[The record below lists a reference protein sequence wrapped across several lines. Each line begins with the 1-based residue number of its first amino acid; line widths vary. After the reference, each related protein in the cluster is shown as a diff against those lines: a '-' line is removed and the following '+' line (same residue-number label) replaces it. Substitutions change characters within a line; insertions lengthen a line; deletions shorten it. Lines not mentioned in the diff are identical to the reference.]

1 MRCFEI
7 HLKEHFSFL
16 GEQGKDPVLTAY
28 LPYNMTEMHWEN
40 MRRPSILLCPGG
52 GYGFVSQREGE
63 PVALKLL
70 PEGYNV
76 FVLTYSVAPHK
87 FPTQLREV
95 AAAME
100 LIHSNAA
107 QWNCDPNRVAI
118 MGYSAGGH
126 LAAHYSNAYDCEEVR
141 QVFPE
146 SKPVQGTILCYPVI
160 TAKPEY
166 CHPGS
171 FENLTGHAYPLSA
184 DELQKFSCEELVS
197 ENTPPAF
204 LWHAFSDKLVPA
216 MNSLLYART
225 LMEKNIPIALHIYHV
240 GQHGMA
246 TADEQTTEQ
255 LIPAVQTVKAWLP
268 ALIQWLKDTI

>member
-1 MRCFEI
+1 MRCFEV
-7 HLKEHFSFL
+7 HLKEHFPFL
-16 GEQGKDPVLTAY
+16 GEDDKDPTLTAY
-28 LPYNMTEMHWEN
+28 LPYNMKEMQWEDKH
-40 MRRPSILLCPGG
+40 RPSVLLCPGG

-76 FVLTYSVAPHK
+76 YVLKYSVAPNK

-100 LIHSNAA
+100 LIHSNAD
-107 QWNCDPNRVAI
+107 QWNTDPNRIAI

-126 LAAHYSNAYDCEEVR
+126 LAAHYSTAYNCPEVR
-141 QVFPE
+141 EVFPQ

-160 TAKPEY
+160 SAKPEV
-166 CHPGS
+166 CHADS
-171 FENLTGHAYPLSA
+171 IENLSGHSYPLSEE
-184 DELQKFSCEELVS
+184 ELLKFSCEELVT

-216 MNSLLYART
+216 MNSVLYANA
-225 LMEKNIPIALHIYHV
+225 LMKKNVPVGLHIFHV
-240 GQHGMA
+240 GRHGMA
-246 TADEQTTEQ
+246 TVDEQTTTVE
-255 LIPAVQTVKAWLP
+255 PAVQAVKAWLP
-268 ALIQWLKDTI
+268 LLLQWLKDTL

>member
-1 MRCFEI
+1 MRCFEV
-7 HLKEHFSFL
+7 HLKEHFPFL
-16 GEQGKDPVLTAY
+16 GEDDKDPTLTAF
-28 LPYNMTEMHWEN
+28 LPYNLEEMRCEDK
-40 MRRPSILLCPGG
+40 RRPCVLLCPGG

-76 FVLTYSVAPHK
+76 FVLTYSVAPNK

-126 LAAHYSNAYDCEEVR
+126 LAAHYSTAYNCPEVR
-141 QVFPE
+141 EVFPQ
-146 SKPVQGTILCYPVI
+146 SKPVQGSILCYPVI
-160 TAKPEY
+160 SARPGV
-166 CHPGS
+166 CHADS
-171 FENLTGHAYPLSA
+171 IENLVGHAYPMSEE
-184 DELQKFSCEELVS
+184 ELRKFSCEELVT

-216 MNSLLYART
+216 MNSVLYAKA
-225 LMEKNIPIALHIYHV
+225 LMEKKVPVGLHIFHV
-240 GQHGMA
+240 GRHGMA
-246 TADEQTTEQ
+246 TVDEQTTTVE
-255 LIPAVQTVKAWLP
+255 PAVQAVKIWLP
-268 ALIQWLKDTI
+268 LLIQWLKDTI

>member
-7 HLKEHFSFL
+7 HLKDHFPFL
-16 GEQGKDPVLTAY
+16 GEEGKDPVLTAY
-28 LPYNMTEMHWEN
+28 LPYNLTEMHWEDI
-40 MRRPSILLCPGG
+40 RRPSVLLCPGG

-76 FVLTYSVAPHK
+76 FVLKYSVVPHT
-87 FPTQLREV
+87 FPTQLREI

-107 QWNCDPNRVAI
+107 QWNTDPKRVAI

-126 LAAHYSNAYDCEEVR
+126 LVSHYSNAYDCAEVR
-141 QVFPE
+141 QVFPQ
-146 SKPVQGTILCYPVI
+146 SKPVKGTVLCYPVI

-166 CHPGS
+166 CHADS
-171 FENLTGHAYPLSA
+171 IENLIGHDYPLSPE
-184 DELQKFSCEELVS
+184 ELQKFSCEELVS
-197 ENTPPAF
+197 EKTPPAF

-216 MNSLLYART
+216 MNSLLYAQA
-225 LMEKNIPIALHIYHV
+225 LMKKNVPVALHIYHV

-246 TADEQTTEQ
+246 TVDEQSMKQQVPGTQ
-255 LIPAVQTVKAWLP
+255 AVKAWLP